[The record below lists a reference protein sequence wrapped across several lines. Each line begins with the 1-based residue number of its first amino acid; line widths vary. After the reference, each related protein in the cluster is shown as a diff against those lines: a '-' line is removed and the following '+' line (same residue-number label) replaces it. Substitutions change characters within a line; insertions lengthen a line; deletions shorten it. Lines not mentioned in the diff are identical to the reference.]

1 MFLEIAQ
8 YFSSFVI
15 AVAGFLGAIV
25 GIQKFIDTYTAKGKA
40 RVAARK
46 EAKKKQ
52 LQEISKETAK
62 TLMGE
67 FEAHQEE
74 VTGEILSRLDE
85 ISERVDDIE
94 QVNHSQNEMFQL
106 LNKKVDKNEIDR
118 IRNEIFSFAS
128 QCRHRQEVPTADN
141 FHHIFVIHD
150 KYMELLKTN
159 NLTNGQMD
167 VDFTYIKDYYNKL
180 SEEGKI

>member
-40 RVAARK
+40 RVATRE

-52 LQEISKETAK
+52 LQEISKETAR

-67 FEAHQEE
+67 FKAHQEE

-106 LNKKVDKNEIDR
+106 LNKKVDRTKLIE
-118 IRNEIFSFAS
+118 FVMKFFPSLLS
-128 QCRHRQEVPTADN
+128 AD
-141 FHHIFVIHD
+141 
-150 KYMELLKTN
+150 
-159 NLTNGQMD
+159 
-167 VDFTYIKDYYNKL
+167 IKWFLQQIISIIYSSSMINIWSY
-180 SEEGKI
+180 

>member
-15 AVAGFLGAIV
+15 AVAGFLGAIL

-40 RVAARK
+40 RVAARE
-46 EAKKKQ
+46 EAKKKK
-52 LQEISKETAK
+52 LQEISKETARA
-62 TLMGE
+62 LMDE
-67 FEAHQEE
+67 FEANQEE

-106 LNKKVDKNEIDR
+106 LNKKV
-118 IRNEIFSFAS
+118 
-128 QCRHRQEVPTADN
+128 
-141 FHHIFVIHD
+141 
-150 KYMELLKTN
+150 
-159 NLTNGQMD
+159 
-167 VDFTYIKDYYNKL
+167 
-180 SEEGKI
+180 

>member
-1 MFLEIAQ
+1 
-8 YFSSFVI
+8 
-15 AVAGFLGAIV
+15 
-25 GIQKFIDTYTAKGKA
+25 
-40 RVAARK
+40 
-46 EAKKKQ
+46 
-52 LQEISKETAK
+52 
-62 TLMGE
+62 MGE

-74 VTGEILSRLDE
+74 ITGEILSRLDE

-94 QVNHSQNEMFQL
+94 QVNHSQNEMVQL

-128 QCRHRQEVPTADN
+128 QCRHQVVPTADN

>member
-1 MFLEIAQ
+1 MPMFLEIAQ

-15 AVAGFLGAIV
+15 AVAGFLGAIL
-25 GIQKFIDTYTAKGKA
+25 GIQKFIDTYTVKGKA
-40 RVAARK
+40 RVATRE

-52 LQEISKETAK
+52 LQEISKETARA
-62 TLMGE
+62 LMGE
-67 FEAHQEE
+67 FEANQEE

-106 LNKKVDKNEIDR
+106 LNKKVDKNEV
-118 IRNEIFSFAS
+118 
-128 QCRHRQEVPTADN
+128 VPTADN

>member
-15 AVAGFLGAIV
+15 AVAGFLGAIL

-40 RVAARK
+40 RVAARE
-46 EAKKKQ
+46 EAKKKK
-52 LQEISKETAK
+52 LQEISKETARA
-62 TLMGE
+62 LMDE
-67 FEAHQEE
+67 FEANQEE

-128 QCRHRQEVPTADN
+128 QCRHRQAVPTADN
-141 FHHIFVIHD
+141 FHHIFIIHD
-150 KYMELLKTN
+150 KYMAVSYTH
-159 NLTNGQMD
+159 LTLPTTTW
-167 VDFTYIKDYYNKL
+167 V
-180 SEEGKI
+180 